1 MDYIIGKSRS
11 WTGLQN
17 YRSKAVVDFKEQTN
31 KNNTSTCI
39 KASLFSLVFLCQQLK
54 VLLSPAVLAVC
65 HQGVSLWE
73 GNLMGWFASKRS
85 SSSSSPAQPLY
96 LPCAIHLVTNSD
108 FLLSAWKPIHHVSH
122 FNESRSTLCQNVVTP
137 SVPIWE
143 SWSGKK
149 KNTCTYHMHIQTNAV
164 CEVFFYST
172 EFSVVVENVW

>member
-1 MDYIIGKSRS
+1 MYYIIGKSRS

-17 YRSKAVVDFKEQTN
+17 YRSKTVVDFKEQTN

-39 KASLFSLVFLCQQLK
+39 KASLFSSVFPCQQLK

-73 GNLMGWFASKRS
+73 GNLMGWFASKS

-137 SVPIWE
+137 SVPICE

-149 KNTCTYHMHIQTNAV
+149 KTCTYHMHIQTNAV

-172 EFSVVVENVW
+172 DFSA